1 MNKLKQQISL
11 VSELLFAQDT
21 REIYAKSFSLTGK
34 LLKEIFTLL
43 WMVFCLIFLVFFWAG
58 QYVRQITYNTK
69 VWYQNQENQHSE
81 NRIAD
86 FSQSLLDVGSSGSRY
101 VISQA
106 KQQLGIQGDPKPIPA
121 IAPVATVNAETVPDD
136 DDDGEDASEDASEDV
151 SEDVSEDTHDDVTP
165 AESQP
170 EPEPEPESPT
180 SQSPEPNQIADPFDD
195 SDDSKPNETA

>member
-21 REIYAKSFSLTGK
+21 RDIYAKSFSLTGK

-43 WMVFCLIFLVFFWAG
+43 WMIFCLVFLVFFWAG

-81 NRIAD
+81 NRFAD
-86 FSQSLLDVGSSGSRY
+86 FSKSLLDVGSSGSRY
-101 VISQA
+101 VIGQA

-121 IAPVATVNAETVPDD
+121 IAPVATVNVETVPDD
-136 DDDGEDASEDASEDV
+136 DASDNTSDDTGDNTSENVSPSE
-151 SEDVSEDTHDDVTP
+151 
-165 AESQP
+165 P
-170 EPEPEPESPT
+170 EPQESEATSESPNPEPESPKA
-180 SQSPEPNQIADPFDD
+180 QSPEANEIADPFDE
-195 SDDSKPNETA
+195 SDDSKANETA

>member
-21 REIYAKSFSLTGK
+21 REIYSKSFSLTGK

-81 NRIAD
+81 NRFAD
-86 FSQSLLDVGSSGSRY
+86 LSKSLLDVGSSGSRY

-136 DDDGEDASEDASEDV
+136 DDGEDASEDTSN
-151 SEDVSEDTHDDVTP
+151 DTHGDVTP

-170 EPEPEPESPT
+170 EPEPEPEPESPT
-180 SQSPEPNQIADPFDD
+180 SESPEPNEIADPFDD
-195 SDDSKPNETA
+195 SDDSKANETA

>member
-21 REIYAKSFSLTGK
+21 REIYSKSFSLTGK

-81 NRIAD
+81 NRFAD
-86 FSQSLLDVGSSGSRY
+86 LSKSLLDVGSSGSRY

-121 IAPVATVNAETVPDD
+121 IAPVATVNAETVSDD
-136 DDDGEDASEDASEDV
+136 DTSDDATDDTSDDATDNASEDV
-151 SEDVSEDTHDDVTP
+151 TS
-165 AESQP
+165 
-170 EPEPEPESPT
+170 EPEP
-180 SQSPEPNQIADPFDD
+180 QSPEPTAASPKPEPQSPEPSEIADPFD
-195 SDDSKPNETA
+195 SADDSKPNETP